1 VTTTAQ
7 ITIDTPDGPM
17 PAFEASPGR
26 PAEAGIVVVQEA
38 FGVTTHIEGIARR
51 LADAG
56 WYAVAPALFHRQ
68 GSPVLAY
75 DDFDAV
81 LPVMGT
87 LTAEGLTT
95 DVTAAFDHLERVG
108 FAPDRMGIVGFCMGG
123 SVTFYAATLRGVGAA
138 VTFYGGGV
146 LEGRFGLPSLVDL
159 APGLRA
165 PWLGLYGDLDKGIP
179 SDQVEAL
186 RAAVAASPEEA
197 EIVRYPDADHGF
209 NCDDRPTVF
218 NPAAAADAW
227 RRTLAWFE
235 EHLVGDEA
243 VDG

>member
-1 VTTTAQ
+1 MTTTAQ
-7 ITIDTPDGPM
+7 ITIETPDGPM
-17 PAFEASPGR
+17 PAFEASPDG
-26 PAEAGIVVVQEA
+26 PAAGGIVVVQEA
-38 FGVTTHIEGIARR
+38 FGVTTHIEDIARR
-51 LADAG
+51 LAEAG

-75 DDFDAV
+75 DDFEAV
-81 LPVMGT
+81 MPVMQQ
-87 LTAEGLTT
+87 LTAEGITA
-95 DVTAAFDHLERVG
+95 DVNAAFDHLEQAG

-146 LEGRFGLPSLVDL
+146 VEGRFGLPSLVDQ

-179 SDQVEAL
+179 PEQVEQL
-186 RAAVAASPEEA
+186 RSAVAASTEEA
-197 EIVRYPDADHGF
+197 AIVRYPDADHGF
-209 NCDDRPTVF
+209 NCDDRPAVF
-218 NPAAAADAW
+218 NPDAATDAW